1 MPADKQLGL
10 LQDILDSARLIAHYL
25 NGVSKMEFMENF
37 EKQDAVLRRFEIIGE
52 AANGLAPET
61 RALFPEV
68 PFRQMRGM
76 RNIIAHD
83 YGEVDLDQ
91 VWQTSQANLPQ
102 LIDTL
107 DRFMRV
113 NGSAEGD

>member
-1 MPADKQLGL
+1 
-10 LQDILDSARLIAHYL
+10 
-25 NGVSKMEFMENF
+25 
-37 EKQDAVLRRFEIIGE
+37 
-52 AANGLAPET
+52 
-61 RALFPEV
+61 
-68 PFRQMRGM
+68 M